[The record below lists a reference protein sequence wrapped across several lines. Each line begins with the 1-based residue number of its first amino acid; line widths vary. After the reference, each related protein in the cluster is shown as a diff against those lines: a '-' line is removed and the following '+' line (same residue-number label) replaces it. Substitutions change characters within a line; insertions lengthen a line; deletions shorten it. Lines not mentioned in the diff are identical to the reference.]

1 MNSWYPASN
10 RHPALPDNLSVLLCN
25 VHFFILIE
33 YYFIFVFNHSSIG
46 KSHSI
51 LYWVNRGPPL
61 WSFHILPYPTSL
73 NLHVETSFFPFC
85 LRWLS
90 YRSSVQRTLH
100 MRFASQF
107 PSPSQRLYILTC
119 LFSLLHH
126 QPLSSHQIVSLQFS
140 SVTQSC
146 PTLCDPMDCGTPG
159 FPVHPQLPEFTQTPV
174 HHISDAIQ
182 PSHPLSSPSPPAF
195 NLSQH
200 QGLFQWVS
208 SSHQVA
214 KVIMEFQLQHQ
225 SFQWIFRTD
234 FL

>member
-10 RHPALPDNLSVLLCN
+10 RHPALPDNLSVLLCS

-33 YYFIFVFNHSSIG
+33 YCFIFFNHSSLG

-51 LYWVNRGPPL
+51 FYWANWEPPL
-61 WSFHILPYPTSL
+61 WSFHILPYSTSL
-73 NLHVETSFFPFC
+73 NLHVETSFSPFC

-90 YRSSVQRTLH
+90 YLSSVQRTLQ
-100 MRFASQF
+100 MCFASQV
-107 PSPSQRLYILTC
+107 PSPSHRIYFLHC
-119 LFSLLHH
+119 PFSLLHH
-126 QPLSSHQIVSLQFS
+126 QSLSSHQTVSCQFS

-146 PTLCDPMDCGTPG
+146 PTFCYPKDCSTPL
-159 FPVHPQLPEFTQTPV
+159 FPFRHQLPEFTQTDV
-174 HHISDAIQ
+174 HRIGDAIQ
-182 PSHPLSSPSPPAF
+182 PSHPLPAPSPPAF

-200 QGLFQWVS
+200 QGLLQWVGS
-208 SSHQVA
+208 PHQVA
-214 KVIMEFQLQHQ
+214 KVIMAFQLQHQ